1 MSTPGNPD
9 PENPSSNTRSRSRNR
24 VEEAA
29 RQETETPRPV
39 TMAINIAGQNWQAMI
54 GTYTG
59 TIDRKKAPKFIDTI
73 DRVKTL
79 NGWDDAA
86 TLAAFETCVDS
97 TADNWFG
104 NYREEHPNESKKW
117 KSVKAQFLKHF
128 APEAEKNRS
137 AEQNLDD
144 LRQAPKELVVD
155 FHQRVKKVVRL
166 NQDPRMV
173 KAYNEATDEISK
185 NNFKH
190 MLDIWK
196 QSQVENHFRK
206 GLRKEIKQVLSSRTG
221 MDTMTKMV
229 AEAAQIEESQEK
241 KTSNINELDGESEPE
256 EEEVAAKKPKSKAKA
271 KKTNVDEDELNALQN
286 TLNKLWGERKK
297 FQTSERSDRRT
308 QYRGNGRGR
317 GKRGRGSQGGQRS
330 RDASREKGERFE
342 CFNCRRLGYHYAS
355 DCPEDKYEYP
365 STKTKT
371 RGNNRNNRSSR
382 TRVNEVDED
391 SDDGIESLNF

>member
-1 MSTPGNPD
+1 MSGTGN

-24 VEEAA
+24 AEEAA
-29 RQETETPRPV
+29 RQPETPRV
-39 TMAINIAGQNWQAMI
+39 TMAINIAGQNWQTMI

-104 NYREEHPNESKKW
+104 NYREEHPNESQKW
-117 KSVKAQFLKHF
+117 KSVKAHFLKHF
-128 APEAEKNRS
+128 APEAEKNKA

-185 NNFKH
+185 NNYKH
-190 MLDIWK
+190 MLDIWR

-256 EEEVAAKKPKSKAKA
+256 EEVAAKKPKSKAKA

-286 TLNKLWGERKK
+286 TLNKLWGDRKK

-371 RGNNRNNRSSR
+371 RGNNRNNRNSR
-382 TRVNEVDED
+382 PRVNEVEED

>member
-24 VEEAA
+24 AEEAA

-128 APEAEKNRS
+128 APEAEKNK
-137 AEQNLDD
+137 A
-144 LRQAPKELVVD
+144 
-155 FHQRVKKVVRL
+155 L
-166 NQDPRMV
+166 NKTSTIYAKRRR
-173 KAYNEATDEISK
+173 NWWWIST
-185 NNFKH
+185 N
-190 MLDIWK
+190 
-196 QSQVENHFRK
+196 V
-206 GLRKEIKQVLSSRTG
+206 LRKSS
-221 MDTMTKMV
+221 
-229 AEAAQIEESQEK
+229 A
-241 KTSNINELDGESEPE
+241 
-256 EEEVAAKKPKSKAKA
+256 
-271 KKTNVDEDELNALQN
+271 
-286 TLNKLWGERKK
+286 
-297 FQTSERSDRRT
+297 
-308 QYRGNGRGR
+308 
-317 GKRGRGSQGGQRS
+317 
-330 RDASREKGERFE
+330 
-342 CFNCRRLGYHYAS
+342 
-355 DCPEDKYEYP
+355 
-365 STKTKT
+365 
-371 RGNNRNNRSSR
+371 
-382 TRVNEVDED
+382 
-391 SDDGIESLNF
+391 

>member
-1 MSTPGNPD
+1 MSTTGNPD

-24 VEEAA
+24 AEEAA
-29 RQETETPRPV
+29 RQEAETPRPV

-117 KSVKAQFLKHF
+117 KSVKTQFLKHF
-128 APEAEKNRS
+128 APEAEKNRA

-144 LRQAPKELVVD
+144 LRQASKELVVD

-173 KAYNEATDEISK
+173 KAYNEATD
-185 NNFKH
+185 
-190 MLDIWK
+190 
-196 QSQVENHFRK
+196 
-206 GLRKEIKQVLSSRTG
+206 
-221 MDTMTKMV
+221 
-229 AEAAQIEESQEK
+229 
-241 KTSNINELDGESEPE
+241 
-256 EEEVAAKKPKSKAKA
+256 
-271 KKTNVDEDELNALQN
+271 
-286 TLNKLWGERKK
+286 
-297 FQTSERSDRRT
+297 
-308 QYRGNGRGR
+308 GRG
-317 GKRGRGSQGGQRS
+317 QGELQINARHLETV
-330 RDASREKGERFE
+330 ASRKLF
-342 CFNCRRLGYHYAS
+342 
-355 DCPEDKYEYP
+355 
-365 STKTKT
+365 
-371 RGNNRNNRSSR
+371 
-382 TRVNEVDED
+382 
-391 SDDGIESLNF
+391 

>member
-9 PENPSSNTRSRSRNR
+9 PENKSSNTRSRSRNR
-24 VEEAA
+24 AEEAA
-29 RQETETPRPV
+29 RQETETPRI

-117 KSVKAQFLKHF
+117 KSVKASVFKTLRPGSRKEQQH
-128 APEAEKNRS
+128 

-144 LRQAPKELVVD
+144 LRQASKELVVD

-173 KAYNEATDEISK
+173 KAYNEATTEEAK
-185 NNFKH
+185 
-190 MLDIWK
+190 
-196 QSQVENHFRK
+196 
-206 GLRKEIKQVLSSRTG
+206 RT
-221 MDTMTKMV
+221 
-229 AEAAQIEESQEK
+229 A
-241 KTSNINELDGESEPE
+241 N
-256 EEEVAAKKPKSKAKA
+256 
-271 KKTNVDEDELNALQN
+271 
-286 TLNKLWGERKK
+286 
-297 FQTSERSDRRT
+297 
-308 QYRGNGRGR
+308 
-317 GKRGRGSQGGQRS
+317 
-330 RDASREKGERFE
+330 
-342 CFNCRRLGYHYAS
+342 
-355 DCPEDKYEYP
+355 
-365 STKTKT
+365 
-371 RGNNRNNRSSR
+371 
-382 TRVNEVDED
+382 
-391 SDDGIESLNF
+391 

>member
-24 VEEAA
+24 AEEAA
-29 RQETETPRPV
+29 RLETKTPRI

-59 TIDRKKAPKFIDTI
+59 TIDRKKAPKFVDTI

-166 NQDPRMV
+166 NQDPRLV

-185 NNFKH
+185 NNFKQ

-196 QSQVENHFRK
+196 Q
-206 GLRKEIKQVLSSRTG
+206 
-221 MDTMTKMV
+221 
-229 AEAAQIEESQEK
+229 
-241 KTSNINELDGESEPE
+241 
-256 EEEVAAKKPKSKAKA
+256 
-271 KKTNVDEDELNALQN
+271 
-286 TLNKLWGERKK
+286 
-297 FQTSERSDRRT
+297 
-308 QYRGNGRGR
+308 
-317 GKRGRGSQGGQRS
+317 
-330 RDASREKGERFE
+330 
-342 CFNCRRLGYHYAS
+342 
-355 DCPEDKYEYP
+355 
-365 STKTKT
+365 
-371 RGNNRNNRSSR
+371 
-382 TRVNEVDED
+382 
-391 SDDGIESLNF
+391 